1 MKRLDDAIIELL
13 EEYGELNS
21 DELSKM
27 LSEHSRII
35 TSPTLKAKRE
45 KIRRTIAKSD
55 NIIRIGT
62 TSNSLYKLASGNE
75 LKNRENIFDRANEL
89 VDSAMK
95 KKGEVVQTLYEDDF
109 YGDALALLIRRRIIE
124 QKEDRLYCTGKA
136 FTFDARKRLQTTHN
150 IPIRINQRLIKLE
163 KQLNE
168 LNKIPGLDMRPP
180 ETITRSAIICIA
192 LELLDLKLES
202 AK

>member
-1 MKRLDDAIIELL
+1 MRRLDNAIIELL
-13 EEYGELNS
+13 ERHGILNS
-21 DELSKM
+21 DELSEM

-55 NIIRIGT
+55 NIIRVGT
-62 TSNSLYKLASGNE
+62 TSNSFYKLASGNE

-95 KKGEVVQTLYEDDF
+95 NQGEVVRTREDDF
-109 YGDALALLIRRRIIE
+109 EDDAFALLIRRRIIE
-124 QKEDRLYCTGKA
+124 QKGEGMYYCTGKA

-163 KQLNE
+163 NQLND
-168 LNKIPGLDMRPP
+168 LNKIPGLEMKTP